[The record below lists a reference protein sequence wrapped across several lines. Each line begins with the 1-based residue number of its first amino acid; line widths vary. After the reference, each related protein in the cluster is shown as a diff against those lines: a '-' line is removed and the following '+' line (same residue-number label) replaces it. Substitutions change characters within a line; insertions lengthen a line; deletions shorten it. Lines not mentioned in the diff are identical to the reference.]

1 MIVLTA
7 TNTFVRQ
14 EYLSRMAPAKFWHIH
29 FPEWTNKLDQA
40 KQYCIIHNAKLTN
53 TEMENI
59 CIVLYKYICFMSI
72 LLDYADYQ
80 VEVPELILRKLD
92 PPLYNITNGMPSIP
106 QKWPQIQQYLLAGNI
121 YQVVEALLEA
131 TSRMDVS
138 FEPESFP

>member
-1 MIVLTA
+1 
-7 TNTFVRQ
+7 
-14 EYLSRMAPAKFWHIH
+14 
-29 FPEWTNKLDQA
+29 
-40 KQYCIIHNAKLTN
+40 
-53 TEMENI
+53 MENI